1 MTCKGFL
8 CHSVQSLMLRK
19 IKKTASGSCGRFYR
33 DFRYDAVLFLVKD
46 GVMVHGP
53 LSPYG
58 L

>member
-1 MTCKGFL
+1 M
-8 CHSVQSLMLRK
+8 QSLMLRK